1 MHFIQRKIS
10 TDPDWKHLTVVFSG
24 PNVPGEGEHKIMQF
38 IREQRLSK
46 ATGPLAYHANLR
58 HCIMGQDGDLMMLGL
73 ATHEPN
79 LVLLREQVVF
89 DSKRKP
95 DTIQDYVFNGCFE
108 LLHMNVLRDYFSYEF
123 ETAISDD
130 WDLEHCIDDFVFMT
144 FFVGNDFLPHMPGKG
159 VQVAIVNCQT
169 SNALR
174 SYGYCRRG
182 F

>member
-1 MHFIQRKIS
+1 
-10 TDPDWKHLTVVFSG
+10 VFSG

-169 SNALR
+169 SNAVR